1 MRYILLLSSINFGTE
16 ISKRLLLRGP
26 DGHWGS
32 RHYTVRLFIL
42 CGYIFSEYVMKRKNS
57 INQPNATSVTFLLI
71 MQGFWA
77 HTLQDSKTALISQF
91 WSVMVLSVGSLM
103 PSGMQSHMGFI
114 VTSFTWY
121 VMGQVL
127 QSIEGLKT
135 SWLWLS
141 NTYFM
146 ETLTISILHISSST
160 SSSVTSPNTTSTIT
174 STNLEKTIS
183 KQMFIQSFRLSEWFV
198 TLSTWCNFS
207 PVWMSKWVLMLPV
220 CQNALLHSVQLCG
233 FSPLWLSMCLFKLSA
248 SLHDTSRWPHMYTG
262 EASPQC
268 KWVNDFS
275 DVHNPEQFF
284 ALSASV
290 WLSPNCERS
299 CASSYLQH
307 N

>member
-1 MRYILLLSSINFGTE
+1 MSWIEKILLFNQMQ
-16 ISKRLLLRGP
+16 P
-26 DGHWGS
+26 VW
-32 RHYTVRLFIL
+32 LFISS
-42 CGYIFSEYVMKRKNS
+42 CK
-57 INQPNATSVTFLLI
+57 
-71 MQGFWA
+71 GFE
-77 HTLQDSKTALISQF
+77 HTHKTLQDCKTALISQF

-103 PSGMQSHMGFI
+103 LSVMQSHMGFI
-114 VTSFTWY
+114 VTLFMWY
-121 VMGQVL
+121 VMGQVM

-146 ETLTISILHISSST
+146 ETLTISIYPPPHPHL
-160 SSSVTSPNTTSTIT
+160 SPRPTPLPPSPHQTLN
-174 STNLEKTIS
+174 KQFQS
-183 KQMFIQSFRLSEWFV
+183 KCLFRVSDWVNDLSHCPHG
-198 TLSTWCNFS
+198 CNFS

-220 CQNALLHSVQLCG
+220 CQNAFLHSVQLCG

-248 SLHDTSRWPHMYTG
+248 SLYDTSRWPHMYTG

-268 KWVNDFS
+268 KWVNEFS
-275 DVHNPEQFF
+275 DVHNTEHFF

-290 WLSPNCERS
+290 WLSPNCGRS